1 MNPSN
6 MNKRLAMFFARME
19 KVVERLRE
27 LDAPSEAAHISVPG
41 SSSAADGTFRTSF
54 RQSLPVGRR
63 RRPFV
68 AAVSL
73 ERPMP
78 TIDV

>member
-6 MNKRLAMFFARME
+6 MNKPLEMILARME

-27 LDAPSEAAHISVPG
+27 VDAPSEAAHISVPG
-41 SSSAADGTFRTSF
+41 SSSASDGTFRTSF
-54 RQSLPVGRR
+54 CESLPVGGG

-73 ERPMP
+73 ERPRP
-78 TIDV
+78 WLH